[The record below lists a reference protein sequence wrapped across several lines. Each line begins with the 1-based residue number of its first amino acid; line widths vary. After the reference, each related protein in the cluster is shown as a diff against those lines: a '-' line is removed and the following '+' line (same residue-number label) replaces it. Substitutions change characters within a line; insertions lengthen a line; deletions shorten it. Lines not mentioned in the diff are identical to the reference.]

1 MNTSLDLGNSLLVM
15 LIGVAIVFFG
25 LTVLILLITLLVK
38 ATQNIGKEKAAA
50 PAPKPAPAEAAPA
63 AAEEPEADEGELIAA
78 ITAALAVMMGTSANG
93 FVVRHVKRVHNA
105 PAFSRAGREAQMN
118 ARF

>member
-1 MNTSLDLGNSLLVM
+1 MHVMMPYMFGDRTNNEAVMGEVIDLTEVDKYLAVKNAGNPDFKYTWFHV
-15 LIGVAIVFFG
+15 
-25 LTVLILLITLLVK
+25 
-38 ATQNIGKEKAAA
+38 
-50 PAPKPAPAEAAPA
+50 
-63 AAEEPEADEGELIAA
+63 
-78 ITAALAVMMGTSANG
+78 ITAAIAAMMGTSANG